1 MESTKFYA
9 KKLEGLK
16 IIRGHLVAV
25 DRVYG
30 DLVKLEDSQPCG
42 DSFQEYAEL
51 NTMLSDLRSHLE
63 DHINAVE
70 ATVEYSKPQSV
81 TGAEVHA
88 SYLACLR

>member
-9 KKLEGLK
+9 TKLEGLK
-16 IIRGHLVAV
+16 IIRGYLVAV

-30 DLVKLEDSQPCG
+30 DLVKLEDSQPGG

-63 DHINAVE
+63 DHITAVE
-70 ATVEYSKPQSV
+70 ATVEYSKPQPV